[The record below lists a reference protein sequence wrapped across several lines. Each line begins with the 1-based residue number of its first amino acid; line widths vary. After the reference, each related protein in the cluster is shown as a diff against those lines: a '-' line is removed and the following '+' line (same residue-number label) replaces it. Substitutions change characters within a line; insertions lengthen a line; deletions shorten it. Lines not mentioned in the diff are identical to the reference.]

1 MEKKVFIHFLT
12 NKKEVYS
19 NEYFHSFFYAFIRIL
34 GVFIGHTMILHTRKH
49 RTIGMRLIYRYNSH
63 DRR

>member
-19 NEYFHSFFYAFIRIL
+19 NEYFHSFFYSFIRIL

-49 RTIGMRLIYRYNSH
+49 RTIGV
-63 DRR
+63 